1 MNFFSF
7 VPSSKVAFYQCFVC
21 LPVAEDSEE
30 FKIGCR
36 ITILGL
42 KSREGKDFIASKRK
56 QESLLLCL

>member
-1 MNFFSF
+1 MQMNFFSF
-7 VPSSKVAFYQCFVC
+7 VPNSKAAFYQCLVC

-42 KSREGKDFIASKRK
+42 KSKKEKDFIASKRK
-56 QESLLLCL
+56 Q